1 MVWDKKRSYSKSQWK
16 KKGVIL
22 TDKFKTYDELYDYYL
37 SINNCELCNISF
49 GEGKKCLDHDHKT
62 GLFRNVVCNSCNR
75 IKAVANKNNFM
86 NSVIIVEQPNGA
98 TYMVTLMTNVLISS
112 VPFMT
117 KCTFMTY
124 VLMTSVIMTNISEPI
139 SICNSRG
146 VHIINA

>member
-1 MVWDKKRSYSKSQWK
+1 MVWDKKRSYSKCQWK

-49 GEGKKCLDHDHKT
+49 GEGRKYLDHDHKT

-86 NSVIIVEQPNGA
+86 NEKYIQKLDREGGVYRIQFLRKGKKYFKQIRCNKITLDELIQLRDKMLLEVDGNLDSVNQ
-98 TYMVTLMTNVLISS
+98 
-112 VPFMT
+112 
-117 KCTFMTY
+117 
-124 VLMTSVIMTNISEPI
+124 
-139 SICNSRG
+139 
-146 VHIINA
+146 

>member
-86 NSVIIVEQPNGA
+86 NEKYIQKLDKEGGVYRIQFIRKGKKYFKQIKCNKIKIDELIQLRDKMLLEVDDNLDSVNQ
-98 TYMVTLMTNVLISS
+98 
-112 VPFMT
+112 
-117 KCTFMTY
+117 
-124 VLMTSVIMTNISEPI
+124 
-139 SICNSRG
+139 
-146 VHIINA
+146 